1 MSKIKL
7 SEPNKYDE
15 NGWAPIHLFAA
26 SGRNNLITKF
36 VEAGADLNSV
46 IITDEPG
53 MSVSAIVLAIRE
65 GHTDTTMLLAKLGA
79 DINSAGKDGMTPL
92 FYAIQHPEK
101 ALELTQ
107 GLLAQG
113 ADASVLT
120 QVIAKHGDAVL
131 LQLGVQEAAVDSLV
145 KIIKDHELA
154 EQVSATEGEV
164 LPLEVEISALSLQT
178 PEEFKD
184 PEVEYL
190 GGVEQPDG
198 DL

>member
-1 MSKIKL
+1 
-7 SEPNKYDE
+7 
-15 NGWAPIHLFAA
+15 
-26 SGRNNLITKF
+26 
-36 VEAGADLNSV
+36 
-46 IITDEPG
+46 
-53 MSVSAIVLAIRE
+53 
-65 GHTDTTMLLAKLGA
+65 MLLAKLGA
-79 DINSAGKDGMTPL
+79 DINSADNKDGMTPL

-113 ADASVLT
+113 ADSSVLT

-154 EQVSATEGEV
+154 EQASAAEGEV

-178 PEEFKD
+178 PEEFKGA
-184 PEVEYL
+184 EVEYL
-190 GGVEQPDG
+190 GGVEQPDS

>member
-1 MSKIKL
+1 MSKIKI
-7 SEPNKYDE
+7 SEPNKFDE
-15 NGWAPIHLFAA
+15 HGWAPIHLLAA
-26 SGRNNLITKF
+26 SGNNKLITKF
-36 VEAGADLNSV
+36 VAAGADLNSI
-46 IITDEPG
+46 IITDEPD

-65 GHTDTTMLLAKLGA
+65 GHTDTAILLAKLGA
-79 DINSAGKDGMTPL
+79 DINSPDKDGMAPL

-120 QVIAKHGDAVL
+120 QVLAKHGDAIL
-131 LQLGVQEAAVDSLV
+131 LQLGVQETVVDGLV
-145 KIIKDHELA
+145 KIIKDHDLA
-154 EQVSATEGEV
+154 EQASAAEGEV
-164 LPLEVEISALSLQT
+164 LPLEVEISALSLD

-184 PEVEYL
+184 AEVECAGTVEL
-190 GGVEQPDG
+190 GS

>member
-7 SEPNKYDE
+7 SEPNKCDE
-15 NGWAPIHLFAA
+15 NSWAPIHLFAA

-36 VEAGADLNSV
+36 VAAGADINSL
-46 IITDEPG
+46 ISTDEPS
-53 MSVSAIVLAIRE
+53 MSVSAIVLAIRG
-65 GHTDTTMLLAKLGA
+65 GHTDTAILLAKLGA
-79 DINSAGKDGMTPL
+79 DINSADKDGMTPL

-113 ADASVLT
+113 ADSSVLT

-131 LQLGVQEAAVDSLV
+131 LQLGVQETVVNSLV
-145 KIIKDHELA
+145 KIIKDHDLA

-178 PEEFKD
+178 LEEFKGA
-184 PEVEYL
+184 EVECL
-190 GGVEQPDG
+190 GGFEQPDS

>member
-7 SEPNKYDE
+7 SEPNKCDK

-26 SGRNNLITKF
+26 NGRNNLITKF
-36 VEAGADLNSV
+36 VAAGADINSV
-46 IITDEPG
+46 IITDEPS
-53 MSVSAIVLAIRE
+53 MSVSAIVLAIRG
-65 GHTDTTMLLAKLGA
+65 GHTDTAMLLAKLGA
-79 DINSAGKDGMTPL
+79 DINSADKDGMTPI

-120 QVIAKHGDAVL
+120 RVIAKHGDAVL
-131 LQLGVQEAAVDSLV
+131 LQLGVQETVVDSLV
-145 KIIKDHELA
+145 KIIKDHDLA
-154 EQVSATEGEV
+154 EQASVAEGEA

-178 PEEFKD
+178 PEEFKN
-184 PEVEYL
+184 PQVEYL
-190 GGVEQPDG
+190 GGFEQPDG

>member
-7 SEPNKYDE
+7 SEPNKCDE

-36 VEAGADLNSV
+36 VAAGADINSL
-46 IITDEPG
+46 IITDEPS
-53 MSVSAIVLAIRE
+53 MSVSAIVLAIRG
-65 GHTDTTMLLAKLGA
+65 GHTDTAILLAKLGA
-79 DINSAGKDGMTPL
+79 DINSADKDGMTPL

-131 LQLGVQEAAVDSLV
+131 LQLGVQEAAADSLV
-145 KIIKDHELA
+145 KIIKDHDLA

-184 PEVEYL
+184 AEVECL
-190 GGVEQPDG
+190 GGFEQPES

>member
-1 MSKIKL
+1 
-7 SEPNKYDE
+7 
-15 NGWAPIHLFAA
+15 
-26 SGRNNLITKF
+26 
-36 VEAGADLNSV
+36 
-46 IITDEPG
+46 

-145 KIIKDHELA
+145 KIIKDHDLA
-154 EQVSATEGEV
+154 EQAPAAEGEA